1 MGGAFGIYGPPAAK
15 FAFIATGSEDGSIW
29 MWDVGTK
36 TVLQRLEGAHDGV
49 VFSVDTH
56 SERSWLVSGGADR
69 TVRVWRYND
78 SPALQQT
85 AD

>member
-1 MGGAFGIYGPPAAK
+1 
-15 FAFIATGSEDGSIW
+15 

-36 TVLQRLEGAHDGV
+36 TVLQRLEMAHDGV

-56 SERSWLVSGGADR
+56 PERSWLVSGGADR
-69 TVRVWRYND
+69 TVRVWRCQD
-78 SPALQQT
+78 SPPTLQEDN